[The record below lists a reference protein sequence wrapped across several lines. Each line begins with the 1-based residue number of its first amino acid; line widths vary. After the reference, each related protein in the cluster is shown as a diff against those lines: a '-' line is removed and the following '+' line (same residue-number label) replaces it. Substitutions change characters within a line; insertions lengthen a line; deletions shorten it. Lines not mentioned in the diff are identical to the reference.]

1 MQTSEITAFE
11 REHAK
16 TSKEVRMAEHINER
30 QAQVFLQP
38 IAAPSILGLY
48 GFAGSTF
55 IVAANLAHWYG
66 PPDTPLFLF
75 PLAAFFGGLAQFLA
89 GMWAYKARDALATAM
104 HGMWGAFWM
113 GWGLLNLL
121 FAIGVLKVTDPNFLP
136 AFGYWFIALGVIT
149 LMGAI
154 AASAENLALALVLH
168 TLWIGSGLLAIGF
181 LAAHNINSLWVIIGG
196 WVLLLSALLA
206 WYTASGATSPAPAT
220 QTSRARSGSP
230 FPSPTLVFPKR
241 L

>member
-1 MQTSEITAFE
+1 
-11 REHAK
+11 
-16 TSKEVRMAEHINER
+16 MAERLDENPTR
-30 QAQVFLQP
+30 VVLQP

-66 PPDTPLFLF
+66 TPETPLFLF
-75 PLAAFFGGLAQFLA
+75 PFAAFFGGLAQFLA
-89 GMWAYKARDALATAM
+89 GMWSYKARDAIATAM

-113 GWGLLNLL
+113 GWGLLHFL
-121 FAIGVLKVTDPNFLP
+121 FVAGLLKVTDPNFLP
-136 AFGYWFIALGVIT
+136 AFGYWFIALAVIT

-154 AASAENLALALVLH
+154 AASAENIALAAVLH

-181 LAAHNINSLWVIIGG
+181 LVTHSINSIWVIAAG

-206 WYTASGATSPAPAT
+206 WYTASALMFEGIFGRAVLPVGMTKMAQQEPAVALGEGEPGVAKG
-220 QTSRARSGSP
+220 Q
-230 FPSPTLVFPKR
+230 
-241 L
+241 

>member
-1 MQTSEITAFE
+1 MFE
-11 REHAK
+11 R
-16 TSKEVRMAEHINER
+16 TNESPER
-30 QAQVFLQP
+30 VYGTVLQP

-66 PPDTPLFLF
+66 TPETPLFLF
-75 PLAAFFGGLAQFLA
+75 PFAAFFGGLAQFLA
-89 GMWAYKARDALATAM
+89 GMWSYRARDAIATAM

-113 GWGLLNLL
+113 GWGLLQLL
-121 FAIGVLKVTDPNFLP
+121 LVLGLLKTTDPNFLP

-154 AASAENLALALVLH
+154 AASVENIALAGVLH

-181 LAAHNINSLWVIIGG
+181 LVTHNINSIWVIVGG

-206 WYTASGATSPAPAT
+206 WYTASALMFEGIFGRAVLPVGLTERAKQEPEIATGEGEPGVAKG
-220 QTSRARSGSP
+220 Q
-230 FPSPTLVFPKR
+230 
-241 L
+241 

>member
-1 MQTSEITAFE
+1 
-11 REHAK
+11 
-16 TSKEVRMAEHINER
+16 MAERIDENPTR
-30 QAQVFLQP
+30 VVLQP

-66 PPDTPLFLF
+66 TPETPLFLF
-75 PLAAFFGGLAQFLA
+75 PFAAFFGGLAQFLA
-89 GMWAYKARDALATAM
+89 GMWSYRARDAIATAM

-113 GWGLLNLL
+113 GWGLLHFL
-121 FAIGVLKVTDPNFLP
+121 FVTGLLKVTDPNFLP
-136 AFGYWFIALGVIT
+136 AFGYWFIALAVIT

-154 AASAENLALALVLH
+154 AASAENVALAAVLH

-181 LAAHNINSLWVIIGG
+181 LVTHNINSVWVILAG

-206 WYTASGATSPAPAT
+206 WYTASALMFEGIFGRVVLPVGMTKMAQQEPAVALGQGEPGVAKG
-220 QTSRARSGSP
+220 Q
-230 FPSPTLVFPKR
+230 
-241 L
+241 